1 MVPGLI
7 VEPLTAARAP
17 ALVALFAREGSPCHC
32 RYWHFA
38 GTNKE
43 WEARCALE
51 PEENARAL
59 LAAASEG
66 SVEAQGIVARRGDEV
81 VGWLKVAPRAAL
93 PKLLGRLPYRDLDD
107 PGGVLSLGC
116 FLVDPTMRR
125 AGVAGALLDGAIA
138 HAPSLGGRF
147 LEAYPRV
154 SDAPLHDGEAWQ
166 GPHALFVSRGF
177 RVVREASQYPVLQRA
192 VGDVQSVSPL
202 V

>member
-1 MVPGLI
+1 MVAGLI

-32 RYWHFA
+32 RYWHFP

-59 LAAASEG
+59 LGAAGAG
-66 SVEAQGIVARRGDEV
+66 SVEAQGIVACRGDDV

-93 PKLLGRLPYRDLDD
+93 PKLTGRLPYRDLDD

-116 FLVDPTMRR
+116 FLVDPTVRR
-125 AGVAGALLDGAIA
+125 AGVAGALLDGALA
-138 HAPSLGGRF
+138 HGAAFGGRF

-166 GPHALFVSRGF
+166 GPLALFVSRGF
-177 RVVREASQYPVLQRA
+177 SVVREAPQYPVLRRA
-192 VGDVQSVSPL
+192 IAGGQSVSPL
-202 V
+202 A